1 MMNLLSYSTVY
12 SGAASVAVNILIPE
26 FNGRLFVS
34 IGSFSFIFFPCSFL
48 SLLLILVACNL
59 IPVT

>member
-34 IGSFSFIFFPCSFL
+34 IGSFSFIFFSV
-48 SLLLILVACNL
+48 LVS
-59 IPVT
+59 